1 MSNNYR
7 KSIWVPLA
15 VVSVF
20 AATASGA
27 FAGDFSNPVPFSG
40 DNYQTQSEAA
50 ERNRLAVAAGAS
62 STLLYMGDY
71 YERYQRSENLNNSI
85 KFDVILNGDNNT
97 VDLSINDS
105 TITLNSDGNCQTT
118 SNTSL
123 AVLND
128 TGTSEVP
135 TVQCGADE

>member
-15 VVSVF
+15 VSVF

-40 DNYQTQSEAA
+40 DNYQTQSEAS

>member
-20 AATASGA
+20 ATTASGA
-27 FAGDFSNPVPFSG
+27 LAGDFSNPVPFSG

>member
-15 VVSVF
+15 VSVF
-20 AATASGA
+20 AAIASGA

-71 YERYQRSENLNNSI
+71 YDRLQQGEVSASSFYINLN
-85 KFDVILNGDNNT
+85 VNGDGNT
-97 VDLSINDS
+97 VDFLIKDT